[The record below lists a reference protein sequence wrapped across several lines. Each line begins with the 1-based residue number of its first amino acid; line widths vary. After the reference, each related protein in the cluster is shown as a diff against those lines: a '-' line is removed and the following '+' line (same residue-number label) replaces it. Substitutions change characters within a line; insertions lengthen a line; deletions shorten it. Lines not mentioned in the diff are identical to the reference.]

1 MLPESCACVCV
12 RESEGTSGSEETSDL
27 TTAQQAISTKA
38 LLGVVPEK
46 AQQYC
51 WEDGT
56 GNVIYGKSAV
66 NVARGNACVS
76 SFLHISSRR
85 Q

>member
-38 LLGVVPEK
+38 LLGIVLEK

-56 GNVIYGKSAV
+56 G
-66 NVARGNACVS
+66 
-76 SFLHISSRR
+76 
-85 Q
+85 